1 MSFLC
6 TREPFTAVF
15 LHGQLFFCCWR
26 DWFKDQWKVDRMVKA
41 AKESKDVPA
50 PKKNMPSKQWS
61 CSELQ
66 EGHAKLL
73 KCKNEK
79 LSPDEMQQQ
88 IEEAYH
94 NNILS
99 CFLEIFECN
108 PNRFTYIKSID
119 ASNIKTHKHNRIM
132 CSAPSSGLRTSAGC
146 FEEGLIRPVCE
157 WASSIQSLGEDGIG
171 WFPLHISI
179 TLPFHKTNQL
189 VYRPNR
195 FMVVSWWGKI
205 RVA

>member
-1 MSFLC
+1 
-6 TREPFTAVF
+6 
-15 LHGQLFFCCWR
+15 
-26 DWFKDQWKVDRMVKA
+26 MVKA

-50 PKKNMPSKQWS
+50 PQKNMPSKQWS

-132 CSAPSSGLRTSAGC
+132 CSAPSSGL
-146 FEEGLIRPVCE
+146 
-157 WASSIQSLGEDGIG
+157 
-171 WFPLHISI
+171 
-179 TLPFHKTNQL
+179 
-189 VYRPNR
+189 
-195 FMVVSWWGKI
+195 
-205 RVA
+205 